1 MANPYDQFLVG
12 GTQSV
17 VKEDTIPDPV
27 QSEIEEKFTE
37 VVEPDTDEKEEVSI
51 EERRARAAGFKE
63 MPELGYPKFPWS
75 KDDPRKRVI
84 PETGREYT
92 AKLRPA
98 PRYDPETKTLK
109 YEYEEEYEPTYT
121 MKELDKNSEWLKNA
135 RIIYKS
141 EKGTNWKK
149 SDTELGKWFKRRH
162 SKLAND
168 MVNMGLT
175 ALDTRNMLP
184 KTKQAFVDSMNMFD
198 DTNADW
204 GSFRR
209 AVGYTIADPTTWG
222 SILGGAGVGFL
233 VKKYGAKKAREFIL
247 KFNMKEQL
255 KQQLVKEVGET
266 AAETYAKKGFA
277 KEITTETLSTAQK
290 NAAKELAKNAA
301 RVGAPS
307 AGAWSGAY
315 DAEHQ
320 WLSRKLDR
328 DGWEKYNPLQTA
340 TAVLAGMAIGGP
352 ATHKI
357 ANAAALLG
365 SRRVLRNHQSRL
377 DYLDYEATRKKLDSS
392 DEVIPN
398 RSSYNDIE
406 STAARLQKDLNT
418 NGIVNLNI
426 KGTRARTPKLQKKAE
441 VKGDA
446 AENATFEDIQDT
458 FRRYGIELDQGAKR
472 GQFVGRKITEFGE
485 GIIDPATGRKT
496 TDVVWAR
503 FKRMAYSDSGLGR
516 RFESARRRFDS
527 NSLKAERAIKK
538 RLGTLQTAMEKD
550 YGTKVKN
557 IGEDTV
563 GLIDRSFRG
572 YNVHLPKNV
581 AREVSKMRKHVD
593 YLQQRMW
600 DSGVLKKEYDAEGKL
615 KQDSLAFKIKKSM
628 DGEEPELY
636 MTRQYEVFDNP
647 DWATKIG
654 ANLEVLNTARNFLR
668 GRLRNNTEFQ
678 ELDDRALKAK
688 YTDEQGL
695 EKFDYNK
702 AGLTDEEAS
711 KHQAFIGKGG
721 TLDKLMYELTHATDE
736 ESLFH
741 MFSNQRPLG
750 RSALKILEPREDIP
764 SELRALMGEYKTPF
778 ANFQNS
784 VMKMEQT
791 IATYQYE
798 KELADLIRAGLLDGA
813 GTFNPDVG
821 RVVNLQSRMPKRAG
835 VARPLA
841 EGLSAEDTGINRPLD
856 GMHGTH
862 EVADAILKGNEIFQT
877 HNFFKPVQYYLSA
890 QAQTRLTKTVYNS
903 AAIARNFLTAGIMAV
918 GAGYINPR
926 NLKAIP
932 KVFKGMYKFS
942 DEALQAEMEKGS
954 YLGYLQSGTIL
965 GAFRAAMGDA
975 ADPSYWNGSNPL
987 YTKGNKVKAAAK
999 RANVSVVKF
1008 YQLMDDVWKQFGFI
1022 SERDIQKP
1030 ILRDKAH
1037 LAKAKR
1043 DANRSTNTPEQLT
1056 PEENDLLKAMDA
1068 QGTGDYN
1075 PDLDIVHTFKSADG
1089 ITVNITRVEKVA
1101 ADNVAKYMQNY
1112 AGVPQYV
1119 RYFRLLPM
1127 ADFLAFNT
1135 EIARNSKNIL
1145 MSAGSDWLE
1154 GSRVMKRN
1162 IVLPDGT
1169 RVGEAQRAIGRR
1181 RMGSQIAAQSAAVAM
1196 SGASTLYLGLKYG
1209 GDVWDYIRGEDEV
1222 EANTD
1227 GIESFDQ
1234 DYARGTTYAY
1244 LTKPENGTGVR
1255 MNLSFSNPYAV
1266 MQDPIRG
1273 TLRDMANGTFSEEG
1287 VTDAVTKAFLK
1298 PLGEIMGPSMLAE
1311 SFINLYKNTDAYGR
1325 PIVDRRQKTIP
1336 QNVMA
1341 VIGELWKPYEPGIIR
1356 DTERVVRSVT
1366 DRPEDQEY
1374 ALKPGTYPRK
1384 YTTFQSIAGLIG
1396 MRPEYYDIKNSMLG
1410 QMQEEKQVTGKASQ
1424 IFNRMVHSQQTL
1436 TADDLAKAYA
1446 HSLDVQYKSARRM
1459 ANIIQRAR
1467 ASGLSN
1473 KEIINFVTKDGMFSD
1488 KLDSKMFADMVNKG
1502 KFLPPKPNIGD
1513 MHIWAK
1519 YAKDEGLHQPDIK
1532 GAQRE
1537 LMNIWKNSLGQST
1550 GKDESSPSQPKNIYD
1565 KFLVQ

>member
-1 MANPYDQFLVG
+1 MASKWSDPKYHQG
-12 GTQSV
+12 GV
-17 VKEDTIPDPV
+17 EVDTAPD
-27 QSEIEEKFTE
+27 
-37 VVEPDTDEKEEVSI
+37 PDTDKEEEVSV
-51 EERRARAAGFKE
+51 EELRAKAAGFEE
-63 MPELGYPKFPWS
+63 MPELGYPKWPWS

-92 AKLRPA
+92 AKMEPFWEA
-98 PRYDPETKTLK
+98 VKFDPETKTLK
-109 YEYEEEYEPTYT
+109 WEYEEKREPTYT
-121 MKELDKNSEWLKNA
+121 MKELDKHPKWLKNA
-135 RIIYKS
+135 RIIYKA
-141 EKGTNWKK
+141 EEGEDYKK
-149 SDTELGKWFKRRH
+149 SDIELSQWFKRRH
-162 SKLAND
+162 SRLANN

-175 ALDTRNMLP
+175 ALDAKNMSSKTR
-184 KTKQAFVDSMNMFD
+184 QAFADSMDAFD
-198 DTNADW
+198 DTKSDI
-204 GSFRR
+204 GSFWR
-209 AVGYTIADPTTWG
+209 ATANTIIDPSTWIPIGG
-222 SILGGAGVGFL
+222 SIFA
-233 VKKYGAKKAREFIL
+233 KPIAKKLGLKGLQKYLL
-247 KFNMKEQL
+247 KFDKPHLIKKEL
-255 KQQLVKEVGET
+255 EKEVGKT
-266 AAETYAKKGFA
+266 AAATFAARGVA
-277 KEITTETLSTAQK
+277 KEVTTETLSRAQK

-301 RVGAPS
+301 KVGAP
-307 AGAWSGAY
+307 ATGAWSGAY
-315 DAEHQ
+315 DAELQ
-320 WLSRKLDR
+320 WLSREVDR
-328 DGWEKYNPLQTA
+328 TGWEEFDPVQTA
-340 TAVLAGMAIGGP
+340 NAVLLGTAIGGP
-352 ATHKI
+352 ASYKL

-365 SRRVLRNHQSRL
+365 SRRVLRNHQGRL

-398 RSSYNDIE
+398 RASYNDIE
-406 STAARLQKDLNT
+406 STASRLQKDLNI
-418 NGIVNLNI
+418 NGVVNLNI

-446 AENATFEDIQDT
+446 AKNATFEDIQDT

-496 TDVVWAR
+496 TEVVWAR

-538 RLGTLQTAMEKD
+538 RLGSLKTAMEKD
-550 YGTKVKN
+550 YGIKLKDV
-557 IGEDTV
+557 DTNTLE
-563 GLIDRSFRG
+563 LIDQALRG
-572 YNVHLPKNV
+572 YTVHLPKNV
-581 AREVSKMRKHVD
+581 AREVSNMRKHIN
-593 YLQQRMW
+593 YLQERLW

-628 DGEEPELY
+628 DGEDPELY
-636 MTRQYEVFDNP
+636 ITRQYEVFDNP

-711 KHQAFIGKGG
+711 KHQAVIGKGG

-750 RSALKILEPREDIP
+750 RKALEILKRREDIP
-764 SELRALMGEYKTPF
+764 SELRVLMGEYKEPF

-784 VMKMEQT
+784 VMKLEQT

-856 GMHGTH
+856 GMHGTN

-987 YTKGNKVKAAAK
+987 YTKGNKVKEAAK

-1089 ITVNITRVEKVA
+1089 VTVNITRVEKVA

-1112 AGVPQYV
+1112 AGVPQFV
-1119 RYFRLLPM
+1119 RYSRLLPA

-1135 EIARNSKNIL
+1135 ELARNSKNIL
-1145 MSAGSDWLE
+1145 VSAGSDWLE

-1273 TLRDMANGTFSEEG
+1273 TMRDMANGTFSEEG

-1325 PIVDRRQKTIP
+1325 PIVDLRQKTIP
-1336 QNVMA
+1336 QNVMVA
-1341 VIGELWKPYEPGIIR
+1341 IGELWKPYQPGIIR
-1356 DTERVVRSVT
+1356 DAERLVRSVT
-1366 DRPEDQEY
+1366 DRPEGQEY

-1384 YTTFQSIAGLIG
+1384 YTTFQSIAGLVG
-1396 MRPEYYDIKNSMLG
+1396 MRPEYYDVKNNMLG

-1424 IFNRMVHSQQTL
+1424 IFNRMVHNQQTV

-1459 ANIIQRAR
+1459 ANIIDRAK
-1467 ASGLSN
+1467 ASGLSK
-1473 KEIINFVTKDGMFSD
+1473 KEIIKFVTKDGMFSD
-1488 KLDSKMFADMVNKG
+1488 KLDSKMLADMVNKG
-1502 KFLPPKPNIGD
+1502 KFLPSKPNIGE
-1513 MHIWAK
+1513 MRQWAK
-1519 YAKDEGLHQPDIK
+1519 YAKDNGLHQPDIK

-1537 LMNIWKNSLGQST
+1537 LINIWKNSLGQSV
-1550 GKDESSPSQPKNIYD
+1550 GRDDQPVTSTRKSKWSDPKYH
-1565 KFLVQ
+1565 Q